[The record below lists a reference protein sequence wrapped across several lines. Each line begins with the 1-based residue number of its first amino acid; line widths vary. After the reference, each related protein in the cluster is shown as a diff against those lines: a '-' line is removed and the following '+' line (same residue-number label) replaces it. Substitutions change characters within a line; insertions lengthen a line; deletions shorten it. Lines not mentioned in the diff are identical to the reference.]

1 MRRFITTSIEQDSKD
16 TRKNR
21 LPIGSIKGLS
31 KFVEGCDLDPGIGHY
46 VAVLRSQDIETC
58 QSCQGGPGHAYLEP
72 TIDFHGDKAEGP
84 RAVAAAFAHGLPV
97 SELRRVW
104 NLRDGELDGPLWQIT
119 FTVTA
124 ESHLKTEAARVALYL
139 KRKKTGRDFG

>member
-1 MRRFITTSIEQDSKD
+1 MQRFMAKSIEQHPKG
-16 TRKNR
+16 TRQNR
-21 LPIGSIKGLS
+21 LPIGSIKGLG
-31 KFVEGCDLDPGIGHY
+31 KFVEGCDLDAGIGHY
-46 VAVLRSQDIETC
+46 VAVLRSQGIETC

-72 TIDFHGDKAEGP
+72 TIDFYGDKAEGP
-84 RAVAAAFAHGLPV
+84 RAVAAAFAYGLPV

-124 ESHLKTEAARVALYL
+124 ESHLKAEAARAALYFR
-139 KRKKTGRDFG
+139 RKKTGRDAS

>member
-1 MRRFITTSIEQDSKD
+1 M
-16 TRKNR
+16 
-21 LPIGSIKGLS
+21 KGLN
-31 KFVEGCDLDPGIGHY
+31 KFVEGCNLDLGIRHY
-46 VAVLRSQDIETC
+46 VAVLRSQGIETC
-58 QSCQGGPGHAYLEP
+58 QSCQGGPDHAYLEP
-72 TIDFHGDKAEGP
+72 TIDFYGDRAEGP
-84 RAVAAAFAHGLPV
+84 RAVAAAFAYGLPV

-119 FTVTA
+119 FTITA